1 MMKSRVLLLLLFL
14 AEDFDR
20 FMDNVEEIAAMYP
33 MLVEWDNLRDQV
45 PTPAP
50 LFTPPIL
57 HVTPALESISAIYT
71 ASLS

>member
-1 MMKSRVLLLLLFL
+1 
-14 AEDFDR
+14 
-20 FMDNVEEIAAMYP
+20 MDNVEEIAAMYP

-50 LFTPPIL
+50 PFTPPIL

-71 ASLS
+71 ASIS